1 MDAGTLDKKITL
13 LHRVDGRDPDY
24 NTPTGGWEPFALDI
38 WASVKDFLPSRGERL
53 AEGITIANKPSRIR
67 IRYREGVTGAMRV
80 LYRGRTLQIVAGPAE
95 IGDRR
100 DQLELI
106 AEEVSPMGDPT

>member
-1 MDAGTLDKKITL
+1 MDAGAFDKKITL
-13 LHRVDGRDPDY
+13 MHRIAGTDPAY
-24 NTPTGGWEPFALDI
+24 NTPTGEWVPFAANI

-53 AEGITIANKPSRIR
+53 AEGISIANRPARIR

-80 LYRGRTLQIVAGPAE
+80 LYRGRTLQIIAGPAE

-100 DQLELI
+100 DGMEFV
-106 AEEVSPMGDPT
+106 AEEISPMGDPT